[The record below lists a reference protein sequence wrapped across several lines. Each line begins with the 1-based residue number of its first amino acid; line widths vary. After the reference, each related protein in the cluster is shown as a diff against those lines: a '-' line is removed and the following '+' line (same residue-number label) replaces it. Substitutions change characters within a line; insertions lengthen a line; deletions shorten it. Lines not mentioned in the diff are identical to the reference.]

1 MIYPVGGIVG
11 SGLFVLP
18 GGDSPGTEDGQ
29 PAGGREQ
36 NGLGWLQEQAVA
48 QTAPVHPAAGRYRC
62 REWARYG
69 KAVEATTVHHVW
81 PAEEYPEYAWAP
93 WNLVSLSGDRHD
105 AMHDRR
111 TGRLTELGEAWRRRI
126 APPPSEPY

>member
-1 MIYPVGGIVG
+1 MAW
-11 SGLFVLP
+11 
-18 GGDSPGTEDGQ
+18 DGYKSKRWRRLRRCILRRD
-29 PAGGREQ
+29 G
-36 NGLGWLQEQAVA
+36 
-48 QTAPVHPAAGRYRC
+48 YRC

-105 AMHDRR
+105 AMVMYEKLAPNLRIDVFDCAVFAAC
-111 TGRLTELGEAWRRRI
+111 TYLEDLDGRSRGSGWFEEETKEGD
-126 APPPSEPY
+126 PQ

>member
-1 MIYPVGGIVG
+1 MEG
-11 SGLFVLP
+11 SKC
-18 GGDSPGTEDGQ
+18 
-29 PAGGREQ
+29 
-36 NGLGWLQEQAVA
+36 LGWLQEQAVA
-48 QTAPVHPAAGRYRC
+48 RLRRSILRRDGYRC

-111 TGRLTELGEAWRRRI
+111 TGRLTDWARHGGEDS
-126 APPPSEPY
+126 PPPSEPY

>member
-48 QTAPVHPAAGRYRC
+48 QTAPVHPAAGRIPLP
-62 REWARYG
+62 G
-69 KAVEATTVHHVW
+69 VGQVW
-81 PAEEYPEYAWAP
+81 E
-93 WNLVSLSGDRHD
+93 SG
-105 AMHDRR
+105 
-111 TGRLTELGEAWRRRI
+111 
-126 APPPSEPY
+126 